1 MAKPRAK
8 RGDVF
13 SIPIDDRRVGYGQVV
28 LKNHSSFPIYIVV
41 FGTAYDRNQ
50 EVSLNEI
57 VADGIALVGA
67 SMDARIYHG
76 MWKIIGN
83 IEPDRSRIPRPNFKV
98 YIGGSDFVENFDG
111 NRLREATPED
121 VRHYDNRWS
130 RAPMGFESAI
140 KAIHGVGIWESNF
153 DKLTFKHALDQATD
167 APDKTLHPTAG
178 NAPV

>member
-98 YIGGSDFVENFDG
+98 YIGGSDFVENSTETGCVRQRQRTFVTTTTDG
-111 NRLREATPED
+111 
-121 VRHYDNRWS
+121 
-130 RAPMGFESAI
+130 RAPPWGSSPPSRLSMASGSGSLI
-140 KAIHGVGIWESNF
+140 STSSPSN
-153 DKLTFKHALDQATD
+153 T
-167 APDKTLHPTAG
+167 P
-178 NAPV
+178 

>member
-1 MAKPRAK
+1 MAKSRAK

-13 SIPIDDRRVGYGQVV
+13 SILIDDRRVGYGQVV
-28 LKNHSSFPIYIVV
+28 LKNHSSFPIYIIV
-41 FGTAYDRNQ
+41 FETAYDRNQ

-83 IEPDRSRIPRPNFKV
+83 IEPDRSRIPQPNFKA
-98 YIGGSDFVENFDG
+98 YIEGSDFVEDFDG
-111 NRLREATPED
+111 NRLRAATPND
-121 VRHYDNRWS
+121 LRHYDSRWL

-140 KAIHGVGIWESNF
+140 KAFHVVGIWEPDF
-153 DKLTFKHALDQATD
+153 DKLTLKHALHQATHE
-167 APDKTLHPTAG
+167 PYRRPKTDFQPI
-178 NAPV
+178 NS